1 MELFRKKI
9 RTQTFL
15 SREAVKITNQDG
27 EKQGFSNSN
36 LKIDDLK
43 KRFELTFTTILIS
56 IYIFV

>member
-1 MELFRKKI
+1 MRKKI

>member
-1 MELFRKKI
+1 MRKKI

-36 LKIDDLK
+36 LKINDLK
-43 KRFELTFTTILIS
+43 KTF
-56 IYIFV
+56 